1 MKLHENITEFR
12 DLISLTA
19 SEINIPESAVERDY
33 FIVRALMYLSQ
44 SENNDQCVFKGGT
57 SLSKCYPGSI
67 DRFSEDIDLSY
78 IPKEGMTDK
87 QIERKLKSVE
97 ETMTTDS
104 ETEIISI
111 ERNKRNKSIWFWYKR
126 RDNKIKLEIGS
137 SVRPEPYSIKTIK
150 TFIQQY
156 LERHNHLTSVKE
168 YDLKE
173 VTINALS
180 ISRTF
185 IDKIMAVKRHS
196 ICGSIPT
203 KARHIYDVYRLL
215 QMKEIKDFLR
225 DQKSLKHIVELT
237 KKTDTVYLEK
247 RTGSN
252 KYDPTVAYDFD
263 SWKNEFMSAKDT
275 YETLH
280 EDLLFTNDK
289 QSFEEAIVS
298 FEYINSILSSIGE

>member
-1 MKLHENITEFR
+1 MKLHENIAEFR

-44 SENNDQCVFKGGT
+44 SENNDRCVFKGGT

-97 ETMTTDS
+97 EIMTTDS

-137 SVRPEPYSIKTIK
+137 SVRPEPYGIKTIK
-150 TFIQQY
+150 TYIQQY

-215 QMKEIKDFLR
+215 QMKEIKDFLT
-225 DQKSLKHIVELT
+225 DQESLKHIVKLT

-252 KYDPTVAYDFD
+252 KYDPTGAYDFD
-263 SWKNEFMSAKDT
+263 SWKKEFMSAKDN